1 MVSHPPSFKSCYALL
16 AASAVL
22 WLGCGIRCWAQLPFI
37 NAGPDSGFAQV
48 DFAQM
53 YLDQINRHAAKTAK
67 QKAEDQE
74 LIASGTVSAFDLEA
88 PNNAVEQ
95 FNRASSLLKV
105 QKSKEAIRFLQKAIQ
120 DDPKFVSAH
129 IALGRAYLD
138 LDDKARARNEF
149 ETAAR
154 VDNKFALAYLALGRL
169 AMSSNDFP
177 SAQSEIEKAVAL
189 HPRDVKILA
198 TLAYAQNGN
207 HQYAQTLATVQLIH
221 TLDHKAFANVHYLAA
236 SAAMSMKDYATME
249 RELKVF
255 LAEDPTSEF
264 APTARNN
271 LAILERNDKVLA
283 EKAAG
288 PVPAVATVRST
299 PTSFPNTER
308 LKAQLSGLGNES
320 DCSDCSV
327 TEVNGAVL
335 ETGLSVAPGRPM
347 AAAGVPASMW
357 MIRTSVDD
365 VAIFFSVSSHGHMIN
380 DLQESDIQ
388 VRDNNKSPAR
398 IVQFSPQSK
407 LPLRLGLLI
416 DTSGSV
422 NERFS
427 FEKTAAAKFVEKVL
441 NHGSDLA
448 FVAGFST
455 ETEVMQDFIADPGK
469 LGKGIHKLTNG
480 GGTALFDAVS
490 YACRKLADYPDDERV
505 ARVLVIVSDGEDN
518 SSHRSLKQSI
528 DTAERGGVTIYIIS
542 TKEDHGDKTDADKV
556 LEALADRT
564 GGESLFPGDV
574 LTLGKSFDKLR
585 DLIRSRYFI
594 AYKPADFHP
603 DGSYRTISII
613 AERNGKRFQVR
624 ARKGYH
630 SRLETSPN

>member
-1 MVSHPPSFKSCYALL
+1 MRNSVVSHPPSFKLCYALL
-16 AASAVL
+16 AALAVL
-22 WLGCGIRCWAQLPFI
+22 WLGRGTRASAQLPFI

-53 YLDQINRHAAKTAK
+53 YLDQINRHAEKTAK

-74 LIASGTVSAFDLEA
+74 LIASGTVSKFDLEA

-129 IALGRAYLD
+129 VALGRAYLD
-138 LDDKARARNEF
+138 LDDKARAKSEF
-149 ETAAR
+149 ETAAG
-154 VDNKFALAYLALGRL
+154 VDSKFAVAYLDLGRL

-207 HQYAQTLATVQLIH
+207 RQYAQTLATVQLIH

-236 SAAMSMKDYATME
+236 SAAMAMKDYATME
-249 RELKVF
+249 RELKIF
-255 LAEDPTSEF
+255 LVEDPTSEF

-271 LAILERNDKVLA
+271 LAILERNDKILA
-283 EKAAG
+283 ERAAG
-288 PVPAVATVRST
+288 PAPALATVRPT

-335 ETGLSVAPGRPM
+335 KTKSL
-347 AAAGVPASMW
+347 AAAGVPAGMW

-380 DLQESDIQ
+380 DLQRSDIRI
-388 VRDNNKSPAR
+388 RDNNKSPAS

-422 NERFS
+422 NDRFS

-455 ETEVMQDFIADPGK
+455 ETEVMQDFIADPAE

-528 DTAERGGVTIYIIS
+528 DTAERGGVTIYTIS
-542 TKEDHGDKTDADKV
+542 TKEDHSDKTDADKV
-556 LEALADRT
+556 LEALAERT
-564 GGESLFPGDV
+564 GGEALFPGDV

-594 AYKPADFHP
+594 AYKPADFRP

-613 AERNGKRFQVR
+613 AEKNGKKLQVR